1 MSAHAGI
8 DVSKATLQVALFPKA
23 DDLCVPNTEEG
34 LASIAEYLSA
44 HQVERVLV
52 EATGGYEKLSVKLLA
67 NAGFKVQRINP
78 VRSRQFALAMGK
90 RAKTDPIDA
99 QMLAMFASSLEE
111 KGFAKPDE
119 EREVLLELV
128 NLRSNLLQQR
138 DDNRRRIKQAVLPCV
153 VEVYLALEAS
163 LKVQIKSVDQLVA
176 AQARRV
182 DSELLQRLQAVK
194 GVGPVTIASL
204 FCYLPE
210 LGDLSRG
217 QIAALAGVAPYN
229 NDSGTKAGKRQIY
242 GGRTKLRRA
251 AYMCALVMV
260 CHNVDFKA
268 RYARLRAKGKCAK
281 VALVA
286 CMRVL
291 LIRLNAMVRDGTPWR
306 DHAV

>member
-1 MSAHAGI
+1 MSAYAGI

-23 DDLCVPNTEEG
+23 DELCVPNTEEG

-52 EATGGYEKLSVKLLA
+52 EATGGYEKLAVKLLA
-67 NAGFKVQRINP
+67 NAGFKIQRINP

-99 QMLAMFASSLEE
+99 QMLAMFASSLEA

-128 NLRSNLLQQR
+128 NLRNNLLQQR
-138 DDNRRRIKQAVLPCV
+138 DDNRRRIKQTIVPSV
-153 VEVYLALEAS
+153 VDIYLALEAS
-163 LKVQIKSVDQLVA
+163 LKVQIKAVDQLVD
-176 AQARRV
+176 AQARKV
-182 DSELLQRLQAVK
+182 DSELLQRLHAVK

-229 NDSGTKAGKRQIY
+229 NDSGSKAGKRQIY

-251 AYMCALVMV
+251 TYMCALVMV
-260 CHNVDFKA
+260 RYNADFKE

-306 DHAV
+306 DHVV